1 MIARDRPLEP
11 TGTHLRTMMG
21 EVTEYLVGL
30 VDGIRDA
37 PVSDFDGVPELLAD
51 PELRRPPGDTGR
63 PLAELLS
70 IVDRAAAKG
79 LDAGHPGHLAYIPG
93 SGLVSAAIAD
103 LVAAVLNRYTGL
115 AHVAPG
121 LVALEADVI
130 RWQADLFG
138 LPDTAAGVLT
148 SGASI
153 ATLSAIVTARDTVLP
168 DDFRAATVYVSSQ
181 THQCVAKAARLAGLP
196 VRAVRTVAVDGALRM
211 DPDALRA
218 AIAADR
224 AAGLRPLAVVA
235 NAGSTGTGAVD
246 PLPALADIAAEER
259 IWLHVDAAY
268 GGFFQLTE
276 RGRSRLR
283 GIERADSLVVDPHK
297 SLFLPFGT
305 GSLLVRDGELLRRA
319 HSGVEG
325 HVLQDIRDSSVPDFA
340 AYGPE
345 LTRDCRG
352 LRMWLPLH
360 LHGVDAFRS
369 ALDEKLDLAAYAHAE
384 LRDDPHLHV
393 LGAPELSVVAFQHRG
408 GQTAELLH
416 RVNAEARVFLSS
428 TTIDD
433 RYTGRIC
440 VLNHRTDRARVDMAV
455 EAVRRHA
462 AALS

>member
-1 MIARDRPLEP
+1 
-11 TGTHLRTMMG
+11 MMS
-21 EVTEYLVGL
+21 EVTEYLVSQ
-30 VDGIRDA
+30 VDRIRDV
-37 PVSDFDGVPELLAD
+37 PVSDFDGVPDLLAD
-51 PELRRPPGDTGR
+51 PELRRPPADKGR
-63 PLAELLS
+63 PFGELLS

-93 SGLVSAAIAD
+93 GPLVSAAVAELI
-103 LVAAVLNRYTGL
+103 AAVLNRYTGL

-130 RWQADLFG
+130 RWLADLFA
-138 LPDTAAGVLT
+138 LPDTAAGILT

-153 ATLSAIVTARDTVLP
+153 ATLSALVTARDALLP
-168 DDFRAATVYVSSQ
+168 DDFRAATVYVTTQ
-181 THQCVAKAARLAGLP
+181 THHCVAKNARLIGLS
-196 VRAVRTVAVDGALRM
+196 VDSVRTVPVDGDLRM

-218 AIAADR
+218 AIVADR
-224 AAGLRPLAVVA
+224 AAGRRPLAVVA
-235 NAGSTGTGAVD
+235 NAGSTGTGAID
-246 PLPALADIAAEER
+246 PLHPLADIAAEAGM
-259 IWLHVDAAY
+259 WLHVDAAY
-268 GGFFQLTE
+268 GGFFQLTD
-276 RGRSRLR
+276 RGRDRLR

-319 HSGVEG
+319 HSGAES
-325 HVLQDIRDSSVPDFA
+325 HILQDMHGSAVPDFA

-345 LTRDCRG
+345 LTRGYRG

-369 ALDEKLDLAAYAHAE
+369 TLDEKLDLAEYAFAE

-408 GQTAELLH
+408 GQTAELLR

-440 VLNHRTDRARVDMAV
+440 VLNYRTDRDRVDMAID
-455 EAVRRHA
+455 AVRRHA

>member
-1 MIARDRPLEP
+1 
-11 TGTHLRTMMG
+11 MMS
-21 EVTEYLVGL
+21 EVTEYLVGR
-30 VDGIRDA
+30 VDQIRDV
-37 PVSDFDGVPELLAD
+37 PVSDFDGVPALLAD
-51 PELRRPPGDTGR
+51 PEIRRPPGNKGR
-63 PLAELLS
+63 PLGELLS

-79 LDAGHPGHLAYIPG
+79 LDAGHPGLLAYIPG
-93 SGLVSAAIAD
+93 GPLVSAAVAD
-103 LVAAVLNRYTGL
+103 LIAAVLNRYTGF
-115 AHVAPG
+115 AHLAPG

-138 LPDTAAGVLT
+138 LADTAAGILT

-153 ATLSAIVTARDTVLP
+153 ATLSALVTARDALLL
-168 DDFRAATVYVSSQ
+168 DDFRAATVYVTTQ
-181 THQCVAKAARLAGLP
+181 THQCVARAARLVGLP
-196 VRAVRTVAVDGALRM
+196 VDGVRTVSVDGSLRM

-218 AIAADR
+218 AITADR
-224 AAGLRPLAVVA
+224 AAGWRPLAVVA
-235 NAGSTGTGAVD
+235 TAGSTGTGVID
-246 PLPALADIAAEER
+246 PLHPLADIAAEEGM
-259 IWLHVDAAY
+259 WLHVDAAY
-268 GGFFQLTE
+268 GGFFQLTD
-276 RGRSRLR
+276 RGRARLR

-319 HSGVEG
+319 HSSGEG
-325 HVLQDIRDSSVPDFA
+325 HVLQDLRDSAVPDFG

-345 LTRDCRG
+345 LTRDYRG

-369 ALDEKLDLAAYAHAE
+369 MLDEKLDLAGYAFAE
-384 LRDDPHLHV
+384 LRDEPHLNV
-393 LGAPELSVVAFQHRG
+393 LAAPELSVVAFQHRG
-408 GQTAELLH
+408 GQTAELLR

-440 VLNHRTDRARVDMAV
+440 VLNHRTDRDRVDMAID
-455 EAVRRHA
+455 AVRRHA